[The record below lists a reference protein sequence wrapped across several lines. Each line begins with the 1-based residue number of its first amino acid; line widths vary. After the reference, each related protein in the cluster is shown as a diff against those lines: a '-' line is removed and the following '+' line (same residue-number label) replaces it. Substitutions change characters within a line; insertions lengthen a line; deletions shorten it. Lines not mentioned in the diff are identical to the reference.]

1 MGQLKRDDTMHLK
14 VDHVH
19 KSFGFGKQAKEVL
32 HDVSFDVHSGEFIAL
47 VGSSGSGKSTVMR
60 LIAGLDQPSAGQI
73 SIDGRAI
80 TKPGPDRGMVF
91 QKYSLYPWL
100 SAAENV
106 AFGMRLQG
114 RNKAEIRERTA
125 YFLDVVGL
133 DRAGGLM
140 PRQLSGGMQQRVAI
154 ARALAAEPKVLL
166 LDEPFGALDIQIRE
180 SMQLFLHQ
188 LWERTGLS
196 AVLITHDLEE
206 ALLLA
211 QTVHILASSPGRIM
225 RSVTMQLDRS
235 DFQGLRLSR
244 DFLDLRED
252 LANGLRHLDSDAGLQ

>member
-1 MGQLKRDDTMHLK
+1 MKLH
-14 VDHVH
+14 VDNVS
-19 KSFGFGKQAKEVL
+19 KWFGPPGQAKLVL
-32 HDVSFDVHSGEFIAL
+32 DQLSFSVNDGAFVAL
-47 VGSSGSGKSTVMR
+47 VGRSGSGKSTLLR
-60 LIAGLDQPSAGQI
+60 LIAGLEQPSSGQVLL
-73 SIDGRAI
+73 DGQPVQE
-80 TKPGPDRGMVF
+80 PGPDRGMVF

-180 SMQLFLHQ
+180 SMQLFLYQ

-211 QTVHILASSPGRIM
+211 QTVHILAPSPGRIM